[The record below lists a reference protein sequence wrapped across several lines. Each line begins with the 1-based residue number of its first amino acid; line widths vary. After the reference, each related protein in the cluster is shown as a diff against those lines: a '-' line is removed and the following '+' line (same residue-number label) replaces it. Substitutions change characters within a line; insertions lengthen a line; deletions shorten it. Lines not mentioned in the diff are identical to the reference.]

1 MPQREKIMPEKL
13 LDNVA
18 RLAGG
23 TIGIVSGLSHNIR
36 AEIKSRVDEI
46 VDRLDLAPRTDLD
59 RLEIRLQESRK
70 EQESLKLRI
79 ETLEK
84 KKK

>member
-1 MPQREKIMPEKL
+1 M
-13 LDNVA
+13 A

-23 TIGIVSGLSHNIR
+23 TVGIASGITHNIS

-46 VDRLDLAPRTDLD
+46 VDRLDLVPRADLD
-59 RLEIRLQESRK
+59 RLEAILQETRK
-70 EQESLKLRI
+70 EHEDLKLRI

>member
-1 MPQREKIMPEKL
+1 MQKREKI
-13 LDNVA
+13 LDDMA

-23 TIGIVSGLSHNIR
+23 TVGIASGITHNIR

-46 VDRLDLAPRTDLD
+46 VDRLDLVPRADLD
-59 RLEIRLQESRK
+59 RLEAILQETRK
-70 EQESLKLRI
+70 EHEDLKLRI

>member
-1 MPQREKIMPEKL
+1 M
-13 LDNVA
+13 A

-23 TIGIVSGLSHNIR
+23 TVGIASGITHNIR

-46 VDRLDLAPRTDLD
+46 VDRLDLVPRADLD
-59 RLEIRLQESRK
+59 RLEAILQETRK
-70 EQESLKLRI
+70 EHEDLKLRI